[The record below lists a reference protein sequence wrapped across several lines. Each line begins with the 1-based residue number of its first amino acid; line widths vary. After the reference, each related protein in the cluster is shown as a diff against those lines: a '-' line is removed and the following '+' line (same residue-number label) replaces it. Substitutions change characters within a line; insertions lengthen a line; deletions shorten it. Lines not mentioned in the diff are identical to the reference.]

1 MPAVGAW
8 LASAAFT
15 IGTTAVTWGT
25 ILKTAFVI
33 GAAARANSQRKKAR
47 RAMLDSI
54 QDRTIMVRSAV
65 ADCPI
70 VYGRAR
76 VSGPFRPV
84 GTSGTNGARFSFTV
98 SLAGAIDA
106 IEDIWFNDESIGA
119 LDGSGWVTGGRYAK
133 TRQEYATKVV
143 TSLPGSG
150 IITLDHTPDSVASVA
165 VDTGTDN
172 GYESVAFS
180 VAGNQVTISSAY
192 AGKWVNVTYYHTV
205 TWALARAKG
214 YLGQAGQAADP
225 YLLSEFPSTWTSSHR
240 SDGASYLACTL
251 LYDQDVFT
259 SGIPNVSAIVRG
271 RRVYDPRLDS
281 TNGGSGSHRYTD
293 PTTWAWSR
301 NPALIARDYLK
312 MELGCDD
319 SEIDDT
325 TVIAAANACDEWV
338 QVSPSMTEG
347 DFFESGGIKYQLR
360 YTFDGALSSQAD
372 RLSNLESILMAMVG
386 SAVYS
391 AGKWELQAGVWEA
404 PTTLALDDDDLAGGQ
419 VVVQARQARRDLI
432 NGVRGNYM
440 HPDKWLLDDFPPY
453 TSSTFVTEDGGAVSI
468 RQIDLPM
475 IRCPYRAQRVAK
487 LMMFQSRQA
496 LTMTATWN
504 LGAYE
509 ITPTKMVDLT
519 IGRYGW
525 TGKDFKCM
533 NRVYDP
539 MGGVELSFK
548 EEAAAIYEW
557 DYNDAIDP
565 DPAPNTTLPDPR
577 SVTTPTGFALSSV
590 IRRRSDGVWTIGIK
604 ATWDESTDVGVLRGG
619 SFEIQ
624 LRNAFT
630 GAIITTRVSGDSTEA
645 IIAEA
650 VNDGDIYH
658 AGIRASNGVASSAWA
673 YLSGYTVT
681 GPTDAPNPPT
691 AYLATAE
698 SFGIRLTW
706 TKSTSFDVV
715 EYQLREGSTWDSATD
730 IGTVAGN
737 TFFWKPSTA
746 GTKTFWIKA
755 IDAWGN
761 VSTAVQADVTTSVPA
776 VTGLALSVDGD
787 SALIVWGAP
796 ASNYELADYEIRVG
810 ATYAGS
816 TLLGYSRTTV
826 YRTRISGVGTVRYWV
841 AARDVAGNVG
851 ASTGVDLIVSVP
863 LTPVI
868 GSEVVDNFVLLR
880 WQDCKTTLPVER
892 YEVYRGA
899 TLVGDNGDGRF
910 AVLFEQVA
918 GLYTYGVKA
927 YDSAGNV
934 SALGTVTVNVSAPPD
949 YVLRDNFDS
958 TFSGTLTN
966 GYLIDGAIHAPM
978 YVETDA
984 AHTTRIG
991 VSTDSAAA
999 GLGYDKWWEPGQTS
1013 ASYVETFDL
1022 GVTVDPSTITITPTL
1037 VEVQGTV
1044 TVTYSVKV
1052 STTGAFAGEETTY
1065 SGQQVYAGTTFRYVR
1080 VTITFAST
1088 GGDDLVQV
1096 TALNVKV
1103 ATKLRTEAGVV
1114 NVTANPTTVN
1124 TSGSIDEIL
1133 AIALTPTGTA
1143 ARTAVYS
1150 YTSGTSFDVY
1160 LFNSSGAAVTG
1171 QVAWTV
1177 RGV

>member
-84 GTSGTNGARFSFTV
+84 GTAGSLAERFSFTV
-98 SLAGAIDA
+98 SLAGPIDA
-106 IEDIWFNDESIGA
+106 IEEVWFGDESLGA
-119 LDGSGWVTGGRYAK
+119 LDANGWVTTGRYVKA
-133 TRQEYATKVV
+133 RQDYATKVGTV
-143 TSLPGSG
+143 PVGG

-225 YLLSEFPSTWTSSHR
+225 YLLSEFPSTWTTSHR

-391 AGKWELQAGVWEA
+391 AGKWGLQAGVWEA

-440 HPDKWLLDDFPPY
+440 HPDKWVVDGFPPY

-519 IGRYGW
+519 IERYGW

-557 DYNDAIDP
+557 DYNEAIDP
-565 DPAPNTTLPDPR
+565 DPAPNTLLPDPR
-577 SVTTPTGFALSSV
+577 DVPAITGLAVSSGSTVYQLLSDGTVRPLAVVTWDAVTNIGVTNGGYIEFIWKRALDTNWNVSRLPGSEVRFQIPTAAGEFLNIGVRAVSGAQVTGEWSFVGHDVSADALSNSSDTVRGVGVNLVQNAGMKFAYWPWGRYDGASSQASAWTFVHGRPADANAPAPYGFAAIVEVNTAAAAFTGFGTTAPALMLSVSNSFVPVIAGERYEASAYIKTFNARAQLSIQWLDATGTSVGETIVTGGTETSESTSDPSSSALSSWQ
-590 IRRRSDGVWTIGIK
+590 RLWG
-604 ATWDESTDVGVLRGG
+604 
-619 SFEIQ
+619 
-624 LRNAFT
+624 
-630 GAIITTRVSGDSTEA
+630 
-645 IIAEA
+645 
-650 VNDGDIYH
+650 
-658 AGIRASNGVASSAWA
+658 
-673 YLSGYTVT
+673 
-681 GPTDAPNPPT
+681 
-691 AYLATAE
+691 
-698 SFGIRLTW
+698 FG
-706 TKSTSFDVV
+706 
-715 EYQLREGSTWDSATD
+715 E
-730 IGTVAGN
+730 
-737 TFFWKPSTA
+737 
-746 GTKTFWIKA
+746 
-755 IDAWGN
+755 
-761 VSTAVQADVTTSVPA
+761 A
-776 VTGLALSVDGD
+776 VTGAVLARLVVRFERPATGAVSRVFVGLPYLGVAHGAQTLPSPWVEGANAVDTD
-787 SALIVWGAP
+787 LIGEEAATEVTEFTAAGPIAVNAGVSKTVVVSGTVDTSPGNIVNCTVSFDWELGAP
-796 ASNYELADYEIRVG
+796 ASSEVYMQTDWNAVTTAKYLATVKSGEGTRY
-810 ATYAGS
+810 GS
-816 TLLGYSRTTV
+816 
-826 YRTRISGVGTVRYWV
+826 
-841 AARDVAGNVG
+841 AADTWNFIAD
-851 ASTGVDLIVSVP
+851 SS
-863 LTPVI
+863 
-868 GSEVVDNFVLLR
+868 SEVVQFRVNQV
-880 WQDCKTTLPVER
+880 
-892 YEVYRGA
+892 GA
-899 TLVGDNGDGRF
+899 G
-910 AVLFEQVA
+910 
-918 GLYTYGVKA
+918 
-927 YDSAGNV
+927 
-934 SALGTVTVNVSAPPD
+934 GTVSPRNVKN
-949 YVLRDNFDS
+949 LR
-958 TFSGTLTN
+958 L
-966 GYLIDGAIHAPM
+966 
-978 YVETDA
+978 
-984 AHTTRIG
+984 R
-991 VSTDSAAA
+991 
-999 GLGYDKWWEPGQTS
+999 
-1013 ASYVETFDL
+1013 
-1022 GVTVDPSTITITPTL
+1022 
-1037 VEVQGTV
+1037 VEVI
-1044 TVTYSVKV
+1044 K
-1052 STTGAFAGEETTY
+1052 
-1065 SGQQVYAGTTFRYVR
+1065 R
-1080 VTITFAST
+1080 
-1088 GGDDLVQV
+1088 
-1096 TALNVKV
+1096 
-1103 ATKLRTEAGVV
+1103 
-1114 NVTANPTTVN
+1114 
-1124 TSGSIDEIL
+1124 
-1133 AIALTPTGTA
+1133 
-1143 ARTAVYS
+1143 
-1150 YTSGTSFDVY
+1150 
-1160 LFNSSGAAVTG
+1160 
-1171 QVAWTV
+1171 
-1177 RGV
+1177 

>member
-84 GTSGTNGARFSFTV
+84 GTAGSLAERFSFTV

-106 IEDIWFNDESIGA
+106 IEEVWFGDESLGT
-119 LDGSGWVTGGRYAK
+119 LDANGWVTAGRYVK
-133 TRQEYATKVV
+133 SRQQYATKVV

-165 VDTGTDN
+165 VNIGTDN
-172 GYESVAFS
+172 GYASVAFS

-192 AGKWVNVTYYHTV
+192 AGMWVNVTYYYTV
-205 TWALARAKG
+205 STSLARAKG
-214 YLGQAGQAADP
+214 YLGQAGQTADS

-281 TNGGSGSHRYTD
+281 TNGGFGSHRYTD
-293 PTTWAWSR
+293 PTTWEWSR

-312 MELGCDD
+312 TELGCDD

-325 TVIAAANACDEWV
+325 TVIAAANACDEPV
-338 QVSPSMTEG
+338 EVNPAMTTG
-347 DFFESGGIKYQLR
+347 DYWEYLGVKYQNR

-440 HPDKWLLDDFPPY
+440 HPDKWVVDDFPPY
-453 TSSTFVTEDGGAVSI
+453 TSNTFVTEDGGAVSI
-468 RQIDLPM
+468 RKIDLPM

-519 IGRYGW
+519 IERYGW
-525 TGKDFKCM
+525 AGKDFKCM

-548 EEAAAIYEW
+548 EEASAIYEW
-557 DYNDAIDP
+557 DYNEAIDP

-577 SVTTPTGFALSSV
+577 DVPAITGIAVSSGSTV
-590 IRRRSDGVWTIGIK
+590 YQRLSDGTVRPL
-604 ATWDESTDVGVLRGG
+604 AVVTWDAVTDIGVTNGGYIEFIWKRGIDTNWTVSRLSGSETRFQIPTAANELLNIGVRAVSGALVTGPWSFAAHSVSADAISNAGDTVRGAGVNLLPNAGLRYSIWPYTNGHPVGYTGTLSHVTPG
-619 SFEIQ
+619 SNGATRDNGAVSLIYTGAVD
-624 LRNAFT
+624 LMAFT
-630 GAIITTRVSGDSTEA
+630 GAIVVVSPTAGAAATVSAGDRVEA
-645 IIAEA
+645 QAEVA
-650 VNDGDIYH
+650 MYRGEAHLYVRFEN
-658 AGIRASNGVASSAWA
+658 SNGVFISE
-673 YLSGYTVT
+673 LPVT
-681 GPTDAPNPPT
+681 GGVSSCAEDGRAWDAELSSKTHLWGFVTAPAGAARATVEILTKRTTDVNATHVYLNLPYIGLAHPSQTLPSPWVEGPNAVST
-691 AYLATAE
+691 DLIGDEAATEVYSAQE
-698 SFGIRLTW
+698 SASPGNSGAALDYASITY
-706 TKSTSFDVV
+706 TNDTSAAVKAVV
-715 EYQLREGSTWDSATD
+715 TVSIDAAITDGSVDE
-730 IGTVAGN
+730 
-737 TFFWKPSTA
+737 PSTA
-746 GTKTFWIKA
+746 NLAIGSSGT
-755 IDAWGN
+755 WGTTPS
-761 VSTAVQADVTTSVPA
+761 VTSVRF
-776 VTGLALSVDGD
+776 LSV
-787 SALIVWGAP
+787 
-796 ASNYELADYEIRVG
+796 
-810 ATYAGS
+810 GS
-816 TLLGYSRTTV
+816 G
-826 YRTRISGVGTVRYWV
+826 GTVR
-841 AARDVAGNVG
+841 GS
-851 ASTGVDLIVSVP
+851 AS
-863 LTPVI
+863 
-868 GSEVVDNFVLLR
+868 
-880 WQDCKTTLPVER
+880 
-892 YEVYRGA
+892 
-899 TLVGDNGDGRF
+899 LVG
-910 AVLFEQVA
+910 
-918 GLYTYGVKA
+918 YGVI
-927 YDSAGNV
+927 N
-934 SALGTVTVNVSAPPD
+934 
-949 YVLRDNFDS
+949 
-958 TFSGTLTN
+958 
-966 GYLIDGAIHAPM
+966 
-978 YVETDA
+978 
-984 AHTTRIG
+984 
-991 VSTDSAAA
+991 
-999 GLGYDKWWEPGQTS
+999 PG
-1013 ASYVETFDL
+1013 E
-1022 GVTVDPSTITITPTL
+1022 
-1037 VEVQGTV
+1037 TV
-1044 TVTYSVKV
+1044 TVTSRLVRANR
-1052 STTGAFAGEETTY
+1052 SNTSPTE
-1065 SGQQVYAGTTFRYVR
+1065 YA
-1080 VTITFAST
+1080 
-1088 GGDDLVQV
+1088 
-1096 TALNVKV
+1096 
-1103 ATKLRTEAGVV
+1103 
-1114 NVTANPTTVN
+1114 TTV
-1124 TSGSIDEIL
+1124 IHDARARLEI
-1133 AIALTPTGTA
+1133 
-1143 ARTAVYS
+1143 VKK
-1150 YTSGTSFDVY
+1150 
-1160 LFNSSGAAVTG
+1160 
-1171 QVAWTV
+1171 
-1177 RGV
+1177 

>member
-1 MPAVGAW
+1 MPAVGTW
-8 LASAAFT
+8 LASAAFPALF
-15 IGTTAVTWGT
+15 GTAVTWGT

-33 GAAARANSQRKKAR
+33 GAAARANSQRKRAR
-47 RAMLDSI
+47 REMLDSI

-84 GTSGTNGARFSFTV
+84 GTAGSLAERFSFTV

-106 IEDIWFNDESIGA
+106 IEEVWFGDESLGA
-119 LDGSGWVTGGRYAK
+119 LDANGWVTTGRYVK
-133 TRQEYATKVV
+133 SRQQYATKVV
-143 TSLPGSG
+143 PSLDGSG

-192 AGKWVNVTYYHTV
+192 AGKWVNVTYYYTV
-205 TWALARAKG
+205 STSLARAKG
-214 YLGQAGQAADP
+214 YLGQAGQAADS

-338 QVSPSMTEG
+338 QVSPSMTSG
-347 DFFESGGIKYQLR
+347 DYFESGVVKYQLR

-391 AGKWELQAGVWEA
+391 AGRWELQAGVWEA

-440 HPDKWLLDDFPPY
+440 HPDKWVVDDFPPY
-453 TSSTFVTEDGGAVSI
+453 TSNTFVTEDGGAVSI

-519 IGRYGW
+519 IERYGW

-539 MGGVELSFK
+539 MGGVELAFK

-557 DYNDAIDP
+557 DYNEAIDP
-565 DPAPNTTLPDPR
+565 DPAPNTLLPDPR
-577 SVTTPTGFALSSV
+577 
-590 IRRRSDGVWTIGIK
+590 
-604 ATWDESTDVGVLRGG
+604 DVP
-619 SFEIQ
+619 
-624 LRNAFT
+624 
-630 GAIITTRVSGDSTEA
+630 AIA
-645 IIAEA
+645 
-650 VNDGDIYH
+650 NL
-658 AGIRASNGVASSAWA
+658 VASSGASI
-673 YLSGYTVT
+673 YRI
-681 GPTDAPNPPT
+681 
-691 AYLATAE
+691 LADGTQQPLM
-698 SFGIRLTW
+698 RLTW
-706 TKSTSFDVV
+706 DAVTDVSVTNGGRIEVYVKRASDVV
-715 EYQLREGSTWDSATD
+715 AQPYAVLQGTDTGIDVAPVSRDETYNVMVRAVNGIGVRGAWAVVTHTVSAGAIVNSAGPVAKLLRLVATSQ
-730 IGTVAGN
+730 VFQVN
-737 TFFWKPSTA
+737 KA
-746 GTKTFWIKA
+746 GTPAPSSITLTA
-755 IDAWGN
+755 EAQNDT
-761 VSTAVQADVTTSVPA
+761 STITWSVI
-776 VTGLALSVDGD
+776 TG
-787 SALIVWGAP
+787 
-796 ASNYELADYEIRVG
+796 
-810 ATYAGS
+810 T
-816 TLLGYSRTTV
+816 
-826 YRTRISGVGTVRYWV
+826 
-841 AARDVAGNVG
+841 
-851 ASTGVDLIVSVP
+851 
-863 LTPVI
+863 
-868 GSEVVDNFVLLR
+868 
-880 WQDCKTTLPVER
+880 
-892 YEVYRGA
+892 A
-899 TLVGDNGDGRF
+899 TLVGTGNTRTLAYTDMATDYVTVQISQSGRTDWLTIVKVREGADGADGAAGPQGPQGPQGIPGVAGADGAPGARGSLTGYGSQYGISTSSWSDGLANRVINNMLTGESLTTTLATTTHLRIGDMVTLDNGSTWAQMRYWSGIGW
-910 AVLFEQVA
+910 VEP
-918 GLYTYGVKA
+918 GVI
-927 YDSAGNV
+927 
-934 SALGTVTVNVSAPPD
+934 
-949 YVLRDNFDS
+949 
-958 TFSGTLTN
+958 
-966 GYLIDGAIHAPM
+966 IDGNLLVNGTIS
-978 YVETDA
+978 
-984 AHTTRIG
+984 G
-991 VSTDSAAA
+991 
-999 GLGYDKWWEPGQTS
+999 DK
-1013 ASYVETFDL
+1013 
-1022 GVTVDPSTITITPTL
+1022 I
-1037 VEVQGTV
+1037 
-1044 TVTYSVKV
+1044 
-1052 STTGAFAGEETTY
+1052 
-1065 SGQQVYAGTTFRYVR
+1065 AGTTITGSKIAAGTIAAGNMAANSITAANAALANAA
-1080 VTITFAST
+1080 VT
-1088 GGDDLVQV
+1088 
-1096 TALNVKV
+1096 TAKIANLNVTTLKIDNNAV
-1103 ATKLRTEAGVV
+1103 TVPASASGTTATVGPSYSSLCW
-1114 NVTANPTTVN
+1114 VTANMVGGQTLLIGQVN
-1124 TSGSIDEIL
+1124 ITAISDNTNYAIRIYRSDGYVYQTTSGGP
-1133 AIALTPTGTA
+1133 IAA
-1143 ARTAVYS
+1143 ATKAAPIVMIS
-1150 YTSGTSFDVY
+1150 APSGSGTYTYY
-1160 LFNSSGAAVTG
+1160 LQAAAVSGAGSFSVTSSTLS
-1171 QVAWTV
+1171 VLETKK
-1177 RGV
+1177 